1 MWTKK
6 YLEYQADG
14 SAKLTVTIWAGSTLA
29 TIRPDSPENN
39 DDIKAKNFYLTLADG
54 TVLQPDNLD
63 PDKNYN
69 IGDAEGMQ
77 EWLDVV
83 FTIPAEKLTLR
94 LLCGIRQ
101 NSATGSTP

>member
-1 MWTKK
+1 MFVDKK

-63 PDKNYN
+63 PDKNL
-69 IGDAEGMQ
+69 Q
-77 EWLDVV
+77 H
-83 FTIPAEKLTLR
+83 R
-94 LLCGIRQ
+94 
-101 NSATGSTP
+101 